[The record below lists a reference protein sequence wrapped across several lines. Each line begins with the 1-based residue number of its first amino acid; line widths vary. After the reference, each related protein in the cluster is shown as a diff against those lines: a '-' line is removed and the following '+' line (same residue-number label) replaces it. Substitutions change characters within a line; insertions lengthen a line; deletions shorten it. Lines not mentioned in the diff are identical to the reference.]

1 MKNYTIYIFII
12 IAVTTY
18 NCSNTNSSEK
28 VSEIETEKPSQEE
41 LNEGLKLAENNCFSC
56 HSPNASMENR
66 LAPPM
71 IAVKKHYID
80 ENISFE
86 DFKTEFMSFLDSPS
100 EEKTKMPGAVRRF
113 DLMPKMNFKSE
124 DISKIAVYLYYSEI
138 EKPEWFEKHH
148 QEEKGKYK
156 NTIDRELSFLQKG
169 RKIAINTKK
178 VLGKN
183 LIKAINSKGTEVAL
197 SFCSTRAIPITD
209 SMSIALNA
217 KIKRVSDKNRNHKNN
232 ANQTEL
238 AYINKAKLSLEKGK
252 EPKPQLIEL
261 ENKKV
266 GYYPIL
272 TNQMCLQC
280 HGQKESD
287 ISINTL
293 SKIKKLYPKDL
304 AIGYKVNELRGIW
317 VVEMDKE

>member
-1 MKNYTIYIFII
+1 MKNYTIYIFIF

-18 NCSNTNSSEK
+18 NCSNSNSSEK
-28 VSEIETEKPSQEE
+28 VSEIETKKPSQEE

-86 DFKTEFMSFLDSPS
+86 DFKTEFMSFIDSPS
-100 EEKTKMPGAVRRF
+100 EEKSKMPGAVRRF

-124 DISKIAVYLYYSEI
+124 DISKIAAYLYYSEI

-148 QEEKGKYK
+148 QEEKRKYK
-156 NTIDRELSFLQKG
+156 HTIDGELSFLQKG
-169 RKIAINTKK
+169 QKIAMNTKK
-178 VLGKN
+178 VLSKN
-183 LIKAINSKGTEVAL
+183 LIQAINSTGTEEAL
-197 SFCSTRAIPITD
+197 SFCSTRAVPITD

-217 KIKRVSDKNRNHKNN
+217 KVKRVSDKNRNKKNN

-238 AYINKAKLSLEKGK
+238 AYINKAKLSLEKGLK
-252 EPKPQLIEL
+252 PKPQLIKL
-261 ENKKV
+261 GNKKI

-280 HGQKESD
+280 HGQKNSE

-293 SKIKKLYPKDL
+293 SKINKLYPKDL
-304 AIGYKVNELRGIW
+304 AVGYKVNELRGIW
-317 VVEMDKE
+317 VVEMDK